1 MPESV
6 FFLWQAAC
14 VSQLAMLSSFSKCF
28 LLNQSSISKCFLP
41 DQSSFVTAAFMIY
54 FTYSIPYSSHGVHIS
69 MMIIENRLI
78 LELPPVPGNPR
89 NSEGDFLRLKDGRLL
104 FAYSRYR
111 GDSVSDD
118 APCDI
123 AGLISDDDGEH
134 FTALLEPLIK
144 ASDHGVRNIMSVS
157 MVRLQNGEAVIF
169 YLCKYEKGTD
179 IFLRR
184 IREHE
189 VSGTAFSSFS
199 GTVSCEPAS
208 GAAFRSLSGSISP
221 DSASAAAPCVST
233 PGTASSQKI
242 TLSEPELVYEGR
254 DRAYLVM
261 NNSRVLVKR
270 DGSLILP
277 VAVHQLI
284 TEADG
289 HTHGKYQGEV
299 IFIEGDRDARVFRLL
314 SGPYAL
320 SPIGYSRTGLQEP
333 CITELPDGR
342 LQALY
347 RTDLMCQYESFSK
360 DGGKSFCPPLPS
372 RFTSPDSPIE
382 IAENPYSGCT
392 GNVFRFLAVWNPVPN
407 YNGRIRPGIRWIT
420 AGRTPLAAAVSSDG
434 LAYGEP
440 LVIEDDLER
449 GFCYSAVFFTGPDTF
464 LLAYC
469 AGNAADGNC
478 LARLRIRKIR
488 MQ

>member
-1 MPESV
+1 
-6 FFLWQAAC
+6 
-14 VSQLAMLSSFSKCF
+14 
-28 LLNQSSISKCFLP
+28 
-41 DQSSFVTAAFMIY
+41 
-54 FTYSIPYSSHGVHIS
+54 

-118 APCDI
+118 APCDV

-189 VSGTAFSSFS
+189 VSAS
-199 GTVSCEPAS
+199 GTNSC
-208 GAAFRSLSGSISP
+208 G
-221 DSASAAAPCVST
+221 ST
-233 PGTASSQKI
+233 PGSASSQKI
-242 TLSEPELVYEGR
+242 TLSEPELVYEGCN
-254 DRAYLVM
+254 RAYLVM

-347 RTDLMCQYESFSK
+347 RTDLMCQYESFSE

-407 YNGRIRPGIRWIT
+407 YNGRIQPGTRWIT

-440 LVIEDDLER
+440 LVIEDDPER
-449 GFCYSAVFFTGPDTF
+449 GFCYSSVFFTGPDTF

-488 MQ
+488 IQ